1 MKNQIKFLLFL
12 CLLLFT
18 FSTVKAQRS
27 FEPTLVKYELAGN
40 DTVNTVRDTLSRK
53 ISAVSNTLKDMFE
66 NAYRVC
72 FISSANRLKIS
83 NDPSFPTDRTIITD
97 SLSTT
102 SVNLYE
108 TMFRSSTAIPNI
120 YIRANTVSTATYY
133 FRIEGF

>member
-12 CLLLFT
+12 CLLLFP

-108 TMFRSSTAIPNI
+108 TMFRSSTAIPTI

-133 FRIEGF
+133 FTLEGF